1 MTHVMTSLHIFK
13 NKSNLGQGLASE
25 GTHNDGGAEPSL
37 DKGTLLWIQHIHAWI
52 FQHTMILVPWLFL
65 LTGWVHSLSTSAPS
79 GELST
84 KINLAELVHILE
96 ISSVIPWVMYP
107 DVSSFTLPL
116 FYSNIISAE
125 EYDLHRILT
134 VLWSCLGWKGP

>member
-1 MTHVMTSLHIFK
+1 MT
-13 NKSNLGQGLASE
+13 
-25 GTHNDGGAEPSL
+25 
-37 DKGTLLWIQHIHAWI
+37 
-52 FQHTMILVPWLFL
+52 LVPWLFL

-134 VLWSCLGWKGP
+134 VLWSGLGWKGP